1 MEYAM
6 DITDEAARAFAR
18 AFETWRR
25 EGESDPSQ
33 GARLLRKRLTVNG
46 RWRGSATDRLSWD
59 EYQRLP
65 AEARALAARG
75 AHQLEAGGPRSSQ
88 GLRGLERPPEAP
100 PQVAP

>member
-18 AFETWRR
+18 AFDTWRS

-59 EYQRLP
+59 EYQRLL

-75 AHQLEAGGPRSSQ
+75 ADQLEAGRLDLAAALG
-88 GLRGLERPPEAP
+88 GLKVRQEA
-100 PQVAP
+100 ARN